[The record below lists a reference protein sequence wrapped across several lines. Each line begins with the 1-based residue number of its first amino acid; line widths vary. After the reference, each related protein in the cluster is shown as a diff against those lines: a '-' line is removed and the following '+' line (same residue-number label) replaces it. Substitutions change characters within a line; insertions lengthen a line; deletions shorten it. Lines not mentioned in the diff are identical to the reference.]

1 MELDHEY
8 CDGMLQLSRQMNC
21 LQALQTQSRT
31 LTAEANRLS
40 QQLQMLQKDMQ
51 GKQQLL
57 KHTRYIQELAALM
70 FSC

>member
-1 MELDHEY
+1 
-8 CDGMLQLSRQMNC
+8 MNC